1 MIAKDNSRASESGHW
16 YDRATGTPRYSVLGK
31 NGKERNTTLRDAKA
45 GNDLVPSVTTVIR
58 VAASPGLEAWKQQQ
72 VLMASLTLPRAE
84 NEEESVWIERIMMD
98 SKETGKKAAERGTAI
113 HAGVQAH
120 YEGKEAG
127 LYLPHAIAT
136 EKAVLAYFGEKKW
149 QPEVSFSFGGFGGK
163 CDLMARPNGTDA
175 GLVIDVKTKDFSD
188 PDKVVAFDE
197 HLMQLSAYRMG
208 FEMPRARC
216 ANVFVSVKEP
226 VQIKVVE
233 WSDEDLQRGW
243 AMFSS
248 LLNYWQIKN
257 NYR

>member
-16 YDRATGTPRYSVLGK
+16 YDRATGEPRYSVIGK

-45 GNDLVPSVTTVIR
+45 GGDLVPSVTTVIKT
-58 VAASPGLEAWKQQQ
+58 ASSPGLEAWKQQQ
-72 VLMASLTLPRAE
+72 VLLASLTLTRAE
-84 NEEESVWIERIMMD
+84 NETEEDWIDRIMLD

-120 YEGKEAG
+120 YEGKDAG
-127 LYLPHAIAT
+127 EYLAHAKAT
-136 EKAVLAYFGEKKW
+136 EEAIRAYFGEKKW
-149 QPEVSFSFGGFGGK
+149 EPEISFSYGGFGGK
-163 CDLMARPNGTDA
+163 CDLMARPNGTDK
-175 GLVIDVKTKDFSD
+175 GLVIDVKTKEFTD
-188 PDKVVAFDE
+188 PDKVSAFDE

-208 FEMPRARC
+208 FQMPQARC
-216 ANVFVSVKEP
+216 ANVFVSVQEP
-226 VQIKVVE
+226 VKIKIVE
-233 WSDEDLQRGW
+233 WTDEDLRRGW